1 MLSALTRWLPFAGG
15 KVPEGKLRLTP
26 AGDLEDDEIPRY
38 PPFAKGLP
46 AAPIE
51 KVLLTQRELIARI
64 QQTLGLSNDEFER
77 LMRPVL
83 HNYAEFVH
91 LLPASEAHHH
101 RGAGGLFRHG
111 LEVAFWATQASEA
124 VIFVRDGT
132 PRERRNLEPCWRLAV
147 CLAAL
152 LHDLGKPLSDVTV
165 TDKLGKAE
173 WNPYA
178 ESLMDW
184 VRENNIERYFLRW
197 NKGRHERHERLA
209 TLALNMVLTS
219 DVRRYLRAPGP
230 DLMKAVVEAISGTSA
245 LHPVTQLVLKAD
257 QESVKRDLKESRLNI
272 DEHSIGLSIEPYII
286 DAIRSLVISKRWK
299 VNVAGAQVWHLEQ
312 GAFIAWKAAAPS
324 LVKHL
329 QDNNVPAVPH
339 DPDTLADYLIDR
351 GFAVPRPVPNSDADS
366 NAYYRYWEVAPS
378 ALAEGDIAM
387 NAKILMLR
395 MEDISLVFGNS
406 EHPPAPIEAKITG
419 DDGGDCHTGMT
430 IGDSPEEATS
440 ELGHSI
446 PDVPHAEHSAEES
459 EADDAA
465 TEPLA
470 NALATL
476 GATMVPEQADQADD
490 TDTDD
495 ATASDPGSE
504 AEVPTWPQNIDQG
517 GPIPTTGLL
526 DRKGPGSGGPS
537 APVIDLGPSST
548 PSARRDEAPA
558 TAKQGKPRRAD
569 TKAPEAPAQ
578 EKASSDPPITA
589 DATAGYTE
597 PASAPVAGVED
608 FAAKLS
614 QGLGMDL
621 PFDIPEPPSATTPD
635 HDASLEDDEPGEVKR
650 DEDTT
655 PSKPV
660 SDDHH
665 EPPAASPTQQSP
677 PLSILDMPFPGM
689 SAGETSDPEPVPTPE
704 VQPAPPPAP
713 EDKNAEVVL
722 APDVRPT
729 ATPTRKATPVTAGID
744 LTPGGGSS
752 RAGAAKKKRKPK
764 PKRSHRSE
772 PQQESVAPTPSLEVV
787 EVPEASAGV
796 EPKATSAEPED
807 ESTPV
812 DASPVDSSYVK
823 DIPWR
828 LYGEAG
834 SALRRLVRPVL
845 KGTATLGEAIIRSGD
860 DLCLLWPAAAQTA
873 GLAAE
878 ALETLLKEQGMLA
891 TPESGPVVQERDGL
905 DVLVLQGDLVEVI
918 CQRFATREADL
929 EAALAEAD
937 PDPAPEPIAAEE
949 NGEQEVSEPQAKDPA
964 TSGSA
969 ASAPALTPLPIEKPS
984 TPIVRRRSAAEK
996 SSGADKAEPAP
1007 TIQGI
1012 AGSIPDIDVTA
1023 PIEVDDESDA
1033 ADAFSVDESAID
1045 IGLTPDTMTAKE
1057 ALLRLKAMIVR
1068 GEGEWL
1074 VGSVRRDGDMLV
1086 VNDHALDRIGV
1097 DYPDLTRNRLRT
1109 VVKTHALGISL
1120 VGKENK
1126 LLVRKPT

>member
-64 QQTLGLSNDEFER
+64 QQTLGLSNEEFER

-165 TDKLGKAE
+165 TDKLGKTE

-184 VRENNIERYFLRW
+184 ARENGIERYFLRW

-209 TLALNMVLTS
+209 TLALNMVLTP

-286 DAIRSLVISKRWK
+286 DAIRSLVVSKRWK
-299 VNVAGAQVWHLEQ
+299 VNVAGAQVWHLTQ

-366 NAYYRYWEVAPS
+366 EAYYRYWEVAPS
-378 ALAEGDIAM
+378 ALEEGEIAM

-406 EHPPAPIEAKITG
+406 ENPPAPIEATITG
-419 DDGGDCHTGMT
+419 EDGKEGQASTMVGA
-430 IGDSPEEATS
+430 SPQESVAEAGNGAAS
-440 ELGHSI
+440 
-446 PDVPHAEHSAEES
+446 VPHAEHSTEEFNG
-459 EADDAA
+459 DDAA
-465 TEPLA
+465 EEPLA

-476 GATMVPEQADQADD
+476 GGTVVPEPTAQADD
-490 TDTDD
+490 ADVDD
-495 ATASDPGSE
+495 PTANDPGSE
-504 AEVPTWPQNIDQG
+504 AEVPSSV
-517 GPIPTTGLL
+517 PTVAPVKQSPSPGLL
-526 DRKGPGSGGPS
+526 DRKGPQSGGAS
-537 APVIDLGPSST
+537 APVIDLGPSRS
-548 PSARRDEAPA
+548 PSARRDAAAVSTSESRPKAETTAPEVQAPA
-558 TAKQGKPRRAD
+558 KPSPD
-569 TKAPEAPAQ
+569 
-578 EKASSDPPITA
+578 
-589 DATAGYTE
+589 
-597 PASAPVAGVED
+597 ASAPGDSAANVTAPAAEPVGAVED

-621 PFDIPEPPSATTPD
+621 PFDMPEPQAETPQD
-635 HDASLEDDEPGEVKR
+635 HGAAQEGREQDETQHVEEQPLSSPADAESDVPR
-650 DEDTT
+650 QTSTST
-655 PSKPV
+655 PP
-660 SDDHH
+660 
-665 EPPAASPTQQSP
+665 SP
-677 PLSILDMPFPGM
+677 PLGFLDMPFPGM
-689 SAGETSDPEPVPTPE
+689 SAGASDDAVPEP
-704 VQPAPPPAP
+704 
-713 EDKNAEVVL
+713 
-722 APDVRPT
+722 APDVQPTVSPAPKAKVEEVQLSPEVRPS
-729 ATPTRKATPVTAGID
+729 ASQPTKPAPVTADID
-744 LTPGGGSS
+744 LTPGGS
-752 RAGAAKKKRKPK
+752 RHQSDTSKKKRKPK
-764 PKRSHRSE
+764 TKRTSRPEAQHERVAPVPTSEVETVSE
-772 PQQESVAPTPSLEVV
+772 PAIINEPPAMPVNPESGTAPPEPS
-787 EVPEASAGV
+787 PA
-796 EPKATSAEPED
+796 
-807 ESTPV
+807 
-812 DASPVDSSYVK
+812 DSSYVK

-834 SALRRLVRPVL
+834 AALRRLVKPVL
-845 KGTATLGEAIIRSGD
+845 KGTATLGEAVIRSGD
-860 DLCLLWPAAAQTA
+860 DLCLLWPAAAESA
-873 GLAAE
+873 GVGAE
-878 ALETLLKEQGMLA
+878 ALKDLLGDQRMLA
-891 TPESGPVVQERDGL
+891 VAEGGSIVHERDGL
-905 DVLVLQGDLVEVI
+905 DVLVLQGDLVDLI
-918 CQRFATREADL
+918 CQRFTAREADL
-929 EAALAEAD
+929 EAALVEAA
-937 PDPAPEPIAAEE
+937 PDASPAAEE
-949 NGEQEVSEPQAKDPA
+949 EKTAVPGVAEPEASNPENIEATPPSVPA
-964 TSGSA
+964 RTA
-969 ASAPALTPLPIEKPS
+969 EKPS
-984 TPIVRRRSAAEK
+984 TPIVRRRSAMEK
-996 SSGADKAEPAP
+996 TSGADYDEPAAP
-1007 TIQGI
+1007 SHGF
-1012 AGSIPDIDVTA
+1012 AGAIPDFDVMS
-1023 PIEVDDESDA
+1023 PIEVDDEHDA
-1033 ADAFSVDESAID
+1033 MDAFSVDDSAID

-1057 ALLRLKAMIVR
+1057 ALLRLKAMIVQ

>member
-64 QQTLGLSNDEFER
+64 QQTLGLSNEEFER

-83 HNYAEFVH
+83 QNYAEFVH

-165 TDKLGKAE
+165 TDKLGKTE

-184 VRENNIERYFLRW
+184 ARENGIERYFLRW

-209 TLALNMVLTS
+209 TLALNMVLTP

-286 DAIRSLVISKRWK
+286 DAIRSLVVSKRWK
-299 VNVAGAQVWHLEQ
+299 VNVAGAQVWHLTQ

-366 NAYYRYWEVAPS
+366 DAYYRYWEVAPS
-378 ALAEGDIAM
+378 ALEEGEIAM

-406 EHPPAPIEAKITG
+406 ENPPAPIKATITG
-419 DDGGDCHTGMT
+419 EDGEESQASMT
-430 IGDSPEEATS
+430 VGASPQDSVAEAGNSTAS
-440 ELGHSI
+440 
-446 PDVPHAEHSAEES
+446 VPHAEHSPEEFNG
-459 EADDAA
+459 DDAA
-465 TEPLA
+465 DEPLA

-476 GATMVPEQADQADD
+476 GGTAVPETTDQADD
-490 TDTDD
+490 AEADD
-495 ATASDPGSE
+495 PTANDPGSE
-504 AEVPTWPQNIDQG
+504 AEVPSSV
-517 GPIPTTGLL
+517 PTVAPVKQSSSPGLL
-526 DRKGPGSGGPS
+526 DRKGPQSSGAS
-537 APVIDLGPSST
+537 APVIDLGPSRS
-548 PSARRDEAPA
+548 PSARRDAAAVPSSEPRAKAETTVPEVQAPA
-558 TAKQGKPRRAD
+558 KPPLD
-569 TKAPEAPAQ
+569 APA
-578 EKASSDPPITA
+578 AGDTA
-589 DATAGYTE
+589 MNV
-597 PASAPVAGVED
+597 SAPTAEPLGGVED

-621 PFDIPEPPSATTPD
+621 PFDMPEPHAETQQ
-635 HDASLEDDEPGEVKR
+635 DDGAAQEGKKQ
-650 DEDTT
+650 DDTQHIEEG
-655 PSKPV
+655 PV
-660 SDDHH
+660 SSPADAESDVPRQAATST
-665 EPPAASPTQQSP
+665 PPSP
-677 PLSILDMPFPGM
+677 PLGFLDMPFPGM
-689 SAGETSDPEPVPTPE
+689 SAGASDDEVPDP
-704 VQPAPPPAP
+704 
-713 EDKNAEVVL
+713 
-722 APDVRPT
+722 APDVQPTMSPSPKAKAEEVLLSPEVRPS
-729 ATPTRKATPVTAGID
+729 ASQPTKPASVTADID
-744 LTPGGGSS
+744 LTPGGS
-752 RAGAAKKKRKPK
+752 RHQSDTAKKKRKPK
-764 PKRSHRSE
+764 AKRISLPEGQHER
-772 PQQESVAPTPSLEVV
+772 VAPAPSLEVEAMPEPPNINSPKTV
-787 EVPEASAGV
+787 PANPEAGTA
-796 EPKATSAEPED
+796 PAEP
-807 ESTPV
+807 SPA
-812 DASPVDSSYVK
+812 ASRYVK

-834 SALRRLVRPVL
+834 AALRRLVKPIL
-845 KGTATLGEAIIRSGD
+845 KGTATLGEAVIRSGD
-860 DLCLLWPAAAQTA
+860 DLCLLWPAAADSA
-873 GLAAE
+873 GVGAE
-878 ALETLLKEQGMLA
+878 ALKDLLGDKRMLA
-891 TPESGPVVQERDGL
+891 VSEGGSIVHERDGL
-905 DVLVLQGDLVEVI
+905 DVLVLQGDLVDVI
-918 CQRFATREADL
+918 CQRFAAREADL
-929 EAALAEAD
+929 EAALVEAASD
-937 PDPAPEPIAAEE
+937 TSPAAEE
-949 NGEQEVSEPQAKDPA
+949 EKGEVQEEAEPKGSDPEKIE
-964 TSGSA
+964 A
-969 ASAPALTPLPIEKPS
+969 APPASPPWAAEKPA
-984 TPIVRRRSAAEK
+984 TPIVRRRSAAGK
-996 SSGADKAEPAP
+996 PLAAPLHGFAGA
-1007 TIQGI
+1007 T
-1012 AGSIPDIDVTA
+1012 PDFDVMS
-1023 PIEVDDESDA
+1023 PIEVDEDHDA
-1033 ADAFSVDESAID
+1033 MDAFSVDDSAID

-1057 ALLRLKAMIVR
+1057 ALLRLKAMIVQ

>member
-1 MLSALTRWLPFAGG
+1 MLSALTRWLPFAGGG

-51 KVLLTQRELIARI
+51 KVLLTQRELITRI
-64 QQTLGLSNDEFER
+64 QQTLGLSNEEFER
-77 LMRPVL
+77 LMLPVL
-83 HNYAEFVH
+83 QNYAEFVH

-152 LHDLGKPLSDVTV
+152 LHDLGKPLSDVSV

-184 VRENNIERYFLRW
+184 VRENSIERYFLRW

-366 NAYYRYWEVAPS
+366 DAYYRYWEVAPS
-378 ALAEGDIAM
+378 ALEEGEIAM

-406 EHPPAPIEAKITG
+406 ENPPAPIVAKITG
-419 DDGGDCHTGMT
+419 EDSHSAKT
-430 IGDSPEEATS
+430 IGESSLETAS
-440 ELGHSI
+440 EPASNTAS
-446 PDVPHAEHSAEES
+446 VPHAEHSPGGS
-459 EADDAA
+459 DGVDAMA
-465 TEPLA
+465 EPLA
-470 NALATL
+470 DVLASL
-476 GATMVPEQADQADD
+476 GASLAPEPRGEAEDTHAADP
-490 TDTDD
+490 
-495 ATASDPGSE
+495 TASDPGSE
-504 AEVPTWPQNIDQG
+504 AEISTSMPGISSGEPAVESW
-517 GPIPTTGLL
+517 LL
-526 DRKGPGSGGPS
+526 DRKGMGRGGPS
-537 APVIDLGPSST
+537 APVIDLGPSRLPT
-548 PSARRDEAPA
+548 ARRDDGAASKPGPHVVQEIPKPDTPEPDRQVPDGRGAEGTTPSEPAPA
-558 TAKQGKPRRAD
+558 
-569 TKAPEAPAQ
+569 APGTG
-578 EKASSDPPITA
+578 I
-589 DATAGYTE
+589 
-597 PASAPVAGVED
+597 ED
-608 FAAKLS
+608 LAAKLS
-614 QGLGMDL
+614 QGVGMNL
-621 PFDIPEPPSATTPD
+621 PFDMEEPQPTTSQYPD
-635 HDASLEDDEPGEVKR
+635 EAHDEAKQADTQHAENTPAAPA
-650 DEDTT
+650 DEDVDVPQAAPALQ
-655 PSKPV
+655 PS
-660 SDDHH
+660 DF
-665 EPPAASPTQQSP
+665 
-677 PLSILDMPFPGM
+677 LDMPFPGM
-689 SAGETSDPEPVPTPE
+689 GAGAGREAKP
-704 VQPAPPPAP
+704 
-713 EDKNAEVVL
+713 
-722 APDVRPT
+722 APDVHPAPTPDPKKEGDLAVLLPELRPSSGRSPKKAPST
-729 ATPTRKATPVTAGID
+729 AEID
-744 LTPGGGSS
+744 LTPGGD
-752 RAGAAKKKRKPK
+752 GARSDAKRKKRKPK
-764 PKRSHRSE
+764 TKRTPRPGARQKQAESMTTCDISE
-772 PQQESVAPTPSLEVV
+772 PSGTVRTSEAKAAAVTPDIEGTAAVPT
-787 EVPEASAGV
+787 EA
-796 EPKATSAEPED
+796 D
-807 ESTPV
+807 ST
-812 DASPVDSSYVK
+812 YIK

-828 LYGEAG
+828 LHGEAG
-834 SALRRLVRPVL
+834 AALLRLVKPVL
-845 KGTATLGEAIIRSGD
+845 EGTATLGEAVIRSGD
-860 DLCLLWPAAAQTA
+860 ELCLLWPAAAQAA
-873 GLAAE
+873 GLSAG
-878 ALETLLKEQGMLA
+878 ALKALLEEQNMLVNA
-891 TPESGPVVQERDGL
+891 DGRSDVQERDGL
-905 DVLVLQGDLVEVI
+905 DVLVLQGDLVELI
-918 CQRFATREADL
+918 CLRFAAREADL
-929 EAALAEAD
+929 EAELAETS
-937 PDPAPEPIAAEE
+937 PDPVTALEEGGCTEAVPDPHPNDTAGEETHFTSSSPE
-949 NGEQEVSEPQAKDPA
+949 
-964 TSGSA
+964 
-969 ASAPALTPLPIEKPS
+969 PIEKPS
-984 TPIVRRRSAAEK
+984 PPIVRRRSTAEK
-996 SSGADKAEPAP
+996 VPSGDVDEPLPADPGYPRGIPDFSVMAP
-1007 TIQGI
+1007 T
-1012 AGSIPDIDVTA
+1012 P
-1023 PIEVDDESDA
+1023 DDEECGSTTPFA
-1033 ADAFSVDESAID
+1033 GDESAID
-1045 IGLTPDTMTAKE
+1045 VGLTPDTMTAKE
-1057 ALLRLKAMIVR
+1057 ALLRLKAMIIQE
-1068 GEGEWL
+1068 EGDWL
-1074 VGSVRRDGDMLV
+1074 VGSVRHEGDMLV

-1126 LLVRKPT
+1126 LLVRKAT

>member
-64 QQTLGLSNDEFER
+64 QQTLGLSNEEFER

-83 HNYAEFVH
+83 QNYAEFVH

-165 TDKLGKAE
+165 TDKLGKTE

-184 VRENNIERYFLRW
+184 VRENSIERYFLRW

-209 TLALNMVLTS
+209 TLALNMVLTPG
-219 DVRRYLRAPGP
+219 VRRYLRAPGP
-230 DLMKAVVEAISGTSA
+230 ELMKAVVEAISGTSA

-312 GAFIAWKAAAPS
+312 GAFIAWKSAAPS

-351 GFAVPRPVPNSDADS
+351 GFALPRPVPNSDADS
-366 NAYYRYWEVAPS
+366 DAYYRYWEVAPS
-378 ALAEGDIAM
+378 ALEEGEIAM

-406 EHPPAPIEAKITG
+406 ENPPAPIEAKITG
-419 DDGGDCHTGMT
+419 EDGGDCHSGKT
-430 IGDSPEEATS
+430 IGESPQETAS
-440 ELGHSI
+440 ES
-446 PDVPHAEHSAEES
+446 PSSTASVPHAEHPPGDS
-459 EADDAA
+459 EGNDAMA
-465 TEPLA
+465 EPLA
-470 NALATL
+470 DALATL
-476 GATMVPEQADQADD
+476 GASMAPEPQGEAED
-490 TDTDD
+490 TVGED
-495 ATASDPGSE
+495 AVAEDPAASDPGSE
-504 AEVPTWPQNIDQG
+504 AEVSTSMSVM
-517 GPIPTTGLL
+517 GPGKPAAAVLL
-526 DRKGPGSGGPS
+526 DRKGLGGGGSS
-537 APVIDLGPSST
+537 APVIDLGPSRSPT
-548 PSARRDEAPA
+548 ARRDDGAAPKPEPHTELEARKPDTPEPDKMVSDRAAAGDATPSEPAPA
-558 TAKQGKPRRAD
+558 
-569 TKAPEAPAQ
+569 
-578 EKASSDPPITA
+578 S
-589 DATAGYTE
+589 
-597 PASAPVAGVED
+597 PVTGVED

-621 PFDIPEPPSATTPD
+621 PFDMGEPHSIAAPDSDDAHEEVEQPDTPHVEDKAPAVSA
-635 HDASLEDDEPGEVKR
+635 
-650 DEDTT
+650 DEDADAPRPA
-655 PSKPV
+655 PSP
-660 SDDHH
+660 
-665 EPPAASPTQQSP
+665 Q
-677 PLSILDMPFPGM
+677 PLGFLDMPFPGM
-689 SAGETSDPEPVPTPE
+689 GAGADRDAKPGPALDA
-704 VQPAPPPAP
+704 QPAPSPAP
-713 EDKNAEVVL
+713 KEKGDQVVL
-722 APDVRPT
+722 SPEVRTSTDRAPKT
-729 ATPTRKATPVTAGID
+729 APGPAEID
-744 LTPGGGSS
+744 LTPGG
-752 RAGAAKKKRKPK
+752 AGPRSDATRKKRKSK
-764 PKRSHRSE
+764 ANR
-772 PQQESVAPTPSLEVV
+772 TPR
-787 EVPEASAGV
+787 PEARQKHADAVPASEV
-796 EPKATSAEPED
+796 SEATGSVRADEAKVATLEPEVD
-807 ESTPV
+807 GAAVDPTAGDST
-812 DASPVDSSYVK
+812 YIK

-828 LYGEAG
+828 LHGEAG
-834 SALRRLVRPVL
+834 AALRRLVKPVL
-845 KGTATLGEAIIRSGD
+845 KGTATLGEAVIRSGD

-873 GLAAE
+873 GLSAD
-878 ALETLLKEQGMLA
+878 ALRELLEGQNMLVIA
-891 TPESGPVVQERDGL
+891 DGGTVVQERDGL

-918 CQRFATREADL
+918 CQRFASREADL
-929 EAALAEAD
+929 EAALVEAS
-937 PDPAPEPIAAEE
+937 PDPVAVQEEDGGDEAEPEP
-949 NGEQEVSEPQAKDPA
+949 QPTDPA
-964 TSGSA
+964 TDE
-969 ASAPALTPLPIEKPS
+969 ASLPSVPPEPIEKPS
-984 TPIVRRRSAAEK
+984 TPIVRRRSTAEK
-996 SSGADKAEPAP
+996 VPGGDVDEPVPAA
-1007 TIQGI
+1007 QGFP
-1012 AGSIPDIDVTA
+1012 GSIPDFDVMA
-1023 PIEVDDESDA
+1023 PIDDDDECGSHAAFAVDD
-1033 ADAFSVDESAID
+1033 SAID
-1045 IGLTPDTMTAKE
+1045 VGLTPDTMTAKE
-1057 ALLRLKAMIVR
+1057 ALLRLKAMIVQ
-1068 GEGEWL
+1068 GEGDWI